1 MNKTTIVFLVVLMV
15 ALVGCSDKPSDYNTY
30 TAPPQSQDTVGGGC
44 GLSSVEKPNILGNPY
59 EAKQEM

>member
-30 TAPPQSQDTVGGGC
+30 TAQAQNGQDSVGGGC
-44 GLSSVEKPNILGNPY
+44 GLVGQ
-59 EAKQEM
+59 EAFQPLDYSEFDWSL